1 MAFNFPS
8 SPSSGDT
15 FVGGGITYIYDGTSW
30 SSSTGVQT
38 ITDALS
44 SGISEAIQ
52 YLSSITGAQTVDLD
66 NGHIINCSGVT
77 GNLTINLTN
86 TGLPN
91 SHGTAVV
98 VNVTQGATAYSVTLG
113 TVDSATPTVLYEG
126 SAGGTGNANKTD
138 TYVFNIQK
146 DGSGNYKVLVHH
158 LTYG

>member
-8 SPSSGDT
+8 SPNSGDT
-15 FVGGGITYIYDGTSW
+15 FVGGGVTYTYDGTSW
-30 SSSTGVQT
+30 GSSAGVLA
-38 ITDALS
+38 TDIIS
-44 SGISEAIQ
+44 SGVGEAMQ

-66 NGHIINCSGVT
+66 NGHIINCSSVT

-98 VNVTQGATAYSVTLG
+98 VNITQGANPYTVTLG
-113 TVDSATPTVLYEG
+113 TIDTATPTIIYQGG
-126 SAGGTGNANKTD
+126 SAPSVTANKTD

-146 DGSGNYKVLVHH
+146 NGSGAFTVLAHH
-158 LTYG
+158 LNYG

>member
-1 MAFNFPS
+1 MAINFPS
-8 SPSSGDT
+8 SPNSGDT
-15 FVGGGITYIYDGTSW
+15 FVGGGVTYVYDGTSW
-30 SSSTGVQT
+30 SGSAGVVV
-38 ITDALS
+38 TDIIS
-44 SGISEAIQ
+44 SGIGEAIQ

-98 VNVTQGATAYSVTLG
+98 VNVTQGSTAYTVTLG
-113 TVDSATPTVLYEG
+113 TVDTATPTILYEG
-126 SAGGTGNANKTD
+126 IGGGATPNKTD
-138 TYVFNIQK
+138 THVFNIQK

-158 LTYG
+158 LAYG

>member
-8 SPSSGDT
+8 SPNSGDT
-15 FVGGGITYIYDGTSW
+15 FVGGGVTYTYDGTSW
-30 SSSTGVQT
+30 SSSAGIVT
-38 ITDALS
+38 TDIIS
-44 SGISEAIQ
+44 SGVGEAMQ
-52 YLSSITGAQTVDLD
+52 YLSSITGTQTVDLD
-66 NGHIINCSGVT
+66 NGHIINCSSVT

-98 VNVTQGATAYSVTLG
+98 VNVIQGSTAYSVTIG

-126 SAGGTGNANKTD
+126 SAGGAGNPNKTD